1 MKKHSK
7 KFNIILTVLLA
18 IGDLIAI
25 GCFVL
30 FYGTKFKV
38 TFISTAMNTM
48 EHQYL
53 ARVFYSEKT
62 INKIMRTNYF
72 VELDTDANLD
82 DIVIDTSIKTTFK
95 DKYEE
100 ELLTRKEGDLYKLIN
115 LKVGSANGYLVAIYD
130 PTKVQ
135 LISKQVLGTS
145 TGERII
151 TMCERYGGS
160 VCINGGGFLDPDG
173 WGSDI
178 PQGYII
184 KNNEVV
190 WSDSTDQNDIIGI
203 TNDNK
208 LMLVHATGE
217 EAIKMGIR
225 DGLQFGP
232 FLIVN
237 GEVIQFNDAAGG
249 YNKAARTAIAQRKDG
264 VILFLVT
271 EGVHANGPKL
281 LSVAEFLKK
290 YGAYNAA
297 NLDGGSSSQL
307 VIKGKLI
314 NRPLNVAGQEIKGG
328 RGVVSGFIL
337 MP

>member
-1 MKKHSK
+1 
-7 KFNIILTVLLA
+7 
-18 IGDLIAI
+18 
-25 GCFVL
+25 
-30 FYGTKFKV
+30 
-38 TFISTAMNTM
+38 
-48 EHQYL
+48 
-53 ARVFYSEKT
+53 
-62 INKIMRTNYF
+62 MRF
-72 VELDTDANLD
+72 MCD
-82 DIVIDTSIKTTFK
+82 
-95 DKYEE
+95 
-100 ELLTRKEGDLYKLIN
+100 R
-115 LKVGSANGYLVAIYD
+115 
-130 PTKVQ
+130 
-135 LISKQVLGTS
+135 LG
-145 TGERII
+145 GI
-151 TMCERYGGS
+151 

-178 PQGYII
+178 PKGYII

-190 WSDSTDQNDIIGI
+190 WSDSTEPDDIIGI

-208 LMLVHATGE
+208 LMLVHATGD
-217 EAIKMGIR
+217 EAVKMGIR

-237 GEVIQFNDAAGG
+237 GEVIKFNDSAGG

-297 NLDGGSSSQL
+297 NLDGGSSAQL

-314 NRPLNVAGQEIKGG
+314 NRPLNVAGQEIKDG
-328 RGVVSGFIL
+328 RSVVSGFIL

>member
-1 MKKHSK
+1 MRKTTK
-7 KFNIILTVLLA
+7 A
-18 IGDLIAI
+18 LIVI
-25 GCFVL
+25 DIFVL
-30 FYGTKFKV
+30 ICFFVVYGPFDKFRN
-38 TFISTAMNTM
+38 TIISTALKTKT
-48 EHQYL
+48 HQYI
-53 ARVFYSEKT
+53 AYTFYSEKT
-62 INKIMRTNYF
+62 IMKVAM
-72 VELDTDANLD
+72 LDSYVPWDENTNLD
-82 DIVIDTSIKTTFK
+82 DIVIDTAPK
-95 DKYEE
+95 DSYNNEYDKEI
-100 ELLTRKEGDLYKLIN
+100 LTRDSGNEDYKLIETEIDGY
-115 LKVGSANGYLVAIYD
+115 KAYLVAIYN
-130 PTKVQ
+130 PAKVGVA
-135 LISKQVLGTS
+135 ISKAFNKNN
-145 TGERII
+145 TGSEKMYV
-151 TMCERYGGS
+151 MCERLGGI

-314 NRPLNVAGQEIKGG
+314 NRPLNVAGQEI
-328 RGVVSGFIL
+328 
-337 MP
+337 